1 MEGHCLAKANK
12 AEFITHPTS
21 LASHSAA
28 DPDVCRARVPSALR
42 TCRSWLATGPCP
54 TTRLTRL
61 CMGLLSITSVL
72 PLFCCILHVCAV
84 ACTSE
89 NGPCGPP
96 GNGADVGS
104 CTSDCGGGGCGDR
117 GALPAVFA
125 AKRLLPGLAAAP
137 AAPAPTWGLGSPTSL
152 AKRLLMA
159 SLWLCTHVC
168 GCTLNDDSMCVLA
181 HRMMTAGCAIGCE
194 VARGRATACVWL
206 RTGCATACVW
216 LDTGCAIGCVIA
228 HRMCDRM
235 CGCAQDVGEQRRDG
249 QVSASPDRSPVILLL
264 KRTEERWASGC
275 P

>member
-1 MEGHCLAKANK
+1 
-12 AEFITHPTS
+12 
-21 LASHSAA
+21 
-28 DPDVCRARVPSALR
+28 
-42 TCRSWLATGPCP
+42 
-54 TTRLTRL
+54 
-61 CMGLLSITSVL
+61 MGLLSITSVL

-159 SLWLCTHVC
+159 SLYSCCMPAWSQPLCSTPSAASAAPSCSHVMLQEHSQPCMGCCCCCCCCACC
-168 GCTLNDDSMCVLA
+168 GGALRSAACRAMLCDTIPWVSRRCNEAGRVGERSRLGVGSGGEGMLAPVLA
-181 HRMMTAGCAIGCE
+181 WPWRE
-194 VARGRATACVWL
+194 DVRGRGRGCKGPGEPNGIVLEVPTAEVEAGWFA
-206 RTGCATACVW
+206 G
-216 LDTGCAIGCVIA
+216 
-228 HRMCDRM
+228 
-235 CGCAQDVGEQRRDG
+235 VG
-249 QVSASPDRSPVILLL
+249 I
-264 KRTEERWASGC
+264 EEPA